1 MFFWVDFYL
10 VKWLKMACS
19 APAEDRVANLRDYA
33 WQVYYWYLY
42 TISIGTDWDQN
53 WNYWDL
59 YIYIYNIYIYVY
71 IDLSFSKLVLRKK
84 KDKCWS
90 YDRDCVKQFC
100 GQLQTTLNIE
110 HKCHPLPSTGPS
122 NMGVGQH
129 HGTSWHQNSWSSW
142 YNGWRLTYPSEKYE
156 FVSWDDD
163 IPNIWKK
170 KHVWNH
176 QPG

>member
-1 MFFWVDFYL
+1 MTGILL
-10 VKWLKMACS
+10 VSIYNIHWDWLGPKLELLGS
-19 APAEDRVANLRDYA
+19 
-33 WQVYYWYLY
+33 
-42 TISIGTDWDQN
+42 
-53 WNYWDL
+53 
-59 YIYIYNIYIYVY
+59 IYIYMYILICRFLNWFYA
-71 IDLSFSKLVLRKK
+71 KK
-84 KDKCWS
+84 NDKCWS

-142 YNGWRLTYPSEKYE
+142 YNGWRLTHPSEKYE

-170 KHVWNH
+170 TCLKPPTRIGITHSAGTISGI
-176 QPG
+176 PS